1 MAATTNGDAAAAVL
15 DDIKPPQGVVLP
27 PKEFKTILEKTAG
40 FVARNGIAFEDRIK
54 EKEKN
59 NPKFSF
65 LNTNDPYNPFYLW
78 RLSEIKQGRGT
89 AVAAG
94 RVGEPAAPEQKPAGP
109 PKPPDFQ
116 FSARMPNIS
125 AQDLEVVKLT
135 ALFVAKNGRQ
145 FMTALSQR
153 EAGNYQFDFLRPNHS
168 LHNFFQHLIDQYSM
182 LLRAGGIDGEGGR
195 VQQERMAELQRNID
209 DKYHVLTRAKQRAEW
224 LKHQEDEKQ
233 KKEEEEEKERIS
245 YAQIDWH
252 DFVVVETVVFT
263 EADDQANLPPPTS
276 LSDLQYASL
285 EQKAKIS
292 VSANLRI
299 EEAMPGEEDHVY
311 NGYPTQPAQPA
322 QPTYNLPQ
330 HPAYPPQRAPATQPY
345 QPVQTPTPPQ
355 APYQAAPPPR
365 PDGTQDEEA
374 QRIREREEARL
385 RMQQAQTEA
394 KGGAAPMKIKENY
407 VPRAAQRTANR
418 QGAHT
423 ALCPN
428 CKQQIPMNE
437 LEEHMRIE
445 LLDPSWKEQK
455 AKADSRY
462 ATTNLTH
469 SDVANNLK
477 RFASQR
483 GDLFDGVT
491 GQPLTEEELA
501 RRKRAAMNSY
511 DGNLEGRSQA
521 HINHMQSVNVDEQI
535 ARIHQRFAKEKEQQQ
550 SQGQGR

>member
-1 MAATTNGDAAAAVL
+1 MATNTNGDAAAAL
-15 DDIKPPQGVVLP
+15 DDIKPPQGIVLP
-27 PKEFKTILEKTAG
+27 PKEFRTILEKTAG
-40 FVARNGIAFEDRIK
+40 FVARNGIAFEDRIR
-54 EKEKN
+54 EKEKH

-65 LNTNDPYNPFYLW
+65 LSNADPYNPYYLW
-78 RLSEIKQGRGT
+78 RLSEIKEGRGT

-94 RVGEPAAPEQKPAGP
+94 RVGEATAAVEEKPAGP

-153 EAGNYQFDFLRPNHS
+153 ETGNYQFDFLRPNHS

-195 VQQERMAELQRNID
+195 VQQERVAELQRNVD
-209 DKYHVLTRAKQRAEW
+209 DKYHILNRARQRAEW

-233 KKEEEEEKERIS
+233 KKEEEEEKERLS

-276 LSDLQYASL
+276 LSELQYASL
-285 EQKAKIS
+285 EQKAKVS

-299 EEAMPGEEDHVY
+299 EEAMPTDDDNAY
-311 NGYPTQPAQPA
+311 NGCPAP
-322 QPTYNLPQ
+322 PNYNLP
-330 HPAYPPQRAPATQPY
+330 HHPPQPIPRVPGAQPL
-345 QPVQTPTPPQ
+345 PSTPTPPQ
-355 APYQAAPPPR
+355 AAYQMVPPPSR
-365 PDGTQDEEA
+365 PNGAQEDEEM

-385 RMQQAQTEA
+385 RMQHAQAEA

-407 VPRAAQRTANR
+407 VPRAAARAANR
-418 QGAHT
+418 QGT
-423 ALCPN
+423 QMALCPN
-428 CKQQIPMNE
+428 CNQQIPMNE
-437 LEEHMRIE
+437 LEAHMRIE
-445 LLDPSWKEQK
+445 LLDPQWKEQK
-455 AKADSRY
+455 AKAESRY
-462 ATTNLTH
+462 ATTNLSH
-469 SDVANNLK
+469 ADVANNLK

-491 GQPLTEEELA
+491 GQPITEEEMA
-501 RRKRAAMNSY
+501 RRKRAAMNSF
-511 DGNLEGRSQA
+511 DGNLDGRSQA

-535 ARIHQRFAKEKEQQQ
+535 ARIHQRFAKDNQQ
-550 SQGQGR
+550 GH

>member
-1 MAATTNGDAAAAVL
+1 MAATNGDAAAVL
-15 DDIKPPQGVVLP
+15 DDLKPPQGIVLP
-27 PKEFKTILEKTAG
+27 PKEFRTILETTAG
-40 FVARNGIAFEDRIK
+40 FVARNGLSFEDRIR
-54 EKEKN
+54 EKEKH

-65 LNTNDPYNPFYLW
+65 LSNADPYNPFYLW
-78 RLSEIKQGRGT
+78 RLGEIREGRGT

-94 RVGEPAAPEQKPAGP
+94 RAGEAAAVVEEKPAGP

-182 LLRAGGIDGEGGR
+182 LLRAGGIDGEGGK
-195 VQQERMAELQRNID
+195 VQQERIAELQKNVD
-209 DKYHVLTRAKQRAEW
+209 DKFHILSRAKQRAEW

-233 KKEEEEEKERIS
+233 KKEEEEEKERMT

-276 LSDLQYASL
+276 LSELQYASL
-285 EQKAKIS
+285 EQKAKVS

-299 EEAMPGEEDHVY
+299 EEAMPTGDDNAY
-311 NGYPTQPAQPA
+311 NAYPAPPN
-322 QPTYNLPQ
+322 YNLPH
-330 HPAYPPQRAPATQPY
+330 HPAQAPHMPGAQPY
-345 QPVQTPTPPQ
+345 PSGPTPPQ
-355 APYQAAPPPR
+355 AAYSMAPPP
-365 PDGTQDEEA
+365 PPNAMQEDEETL
-374 QRIREREEARL
+374 RIREREEARL
-385 RMQQAQTEA
+385 RMQHAQAEA

-407 VPRAAQRTANR
+407 VPRAAARAANR
-418 QGAHT
+418 QGT
-423 ALCPN
+423 QMALCPN
-428 CKQQIPMNE
+428 CNQQIPMNE
-437 LEEHMRIE
+437 LEAHMRIE
-445 LLDPSWKEQK
+445 LLDPQWKEQK
-455 AKADSRY
+455 AKAESRY
-462 ATTNLTH
+462 ATTNLSH

-483 GDLFDGVT
+483 GDLFDGIT
-491 GQPLTEEELA
+491 GQPISEEEMA
-501 RRKRAAMNSY
+501 RRKRAALNSF
-511 DGNLEGRSQA
+511 DGNPEGRSQT
-521 HINHMQSVNVDEQI
+521 HVNHMQSVNVDEQI
-535 ARIHQRFAKEKEQQQ
+535 ARIHQRFAKDN
-550 SQGQGR
+550 QGH

>member
-1 MAATTNGDAAAAVL
+1 MR
-15 DDIKPPQGVVLP
+15 PYRPQRD
-27 PKEFKTILEKTAG
+27 KTIRRA
-40 FVARNGIAFEDRIK
+40 FANNARFHFIDRIR

-65 LNTNDPYNPFYLW
+65 LSNTDPYNPFYLW
-78 RLSEIKQGRGT
+78 RLSEIKEGRGT

-94 RVGEPAAPEQKPAGP
+94 RVGEAAAPVDEKPAGP

-125 AQDLEVVKLT
+125 AQDLEVVRLT

-145 FMTALSQR
+145 FMTALSQK

-195 VQQERMAELQRNID
+195 VQQERVAELQRNID
-209 DKYHVLTRAKQRAEW
+209 DKYHILARAKQRSEW
-224 LKHQEDEKQ
+224 LKYQEDEKQ

-276 LSDLQYASL
+276 LNELQYASL
-285 EQKAKIS
+285 EQKARVS
-292 VSANLRI
+292 VGANLRI
-299 EEAMPGEEDHVY
+299 EEAMPGEEDQTTY
-311 NGYPTQPAQPA
+311 NGYPTQQ
-322 QPTYNLPQ
+322 TYTLPQ
-330 HPAYPPQRAPATQPY
+330 HPPYPPQSVPGAQPY
-345 QPVQTPTPPQ
+345 PPAQTPTPPQ
-355 APYQAAPPPR
+355 PSYQMAPPPR
-365 PDGTQDEEA
+365 PSGAEEDEET
-374 QRIREREEARL
+374 RKIREREEARS
-385 RMQQAQTEA
+385 RMQQAQAEA
-394 KGGAAPMKIKENY
+394 KASAMPMKIKDNY
-407 VPRAAQRTANR
+407 VPRAAQRAANR
-418 QGAHT
+418 QGGHT

-469 SDVANNLK
+469 SDMANNLK

-491 GQPLTEEELA
+491 GQPITEEEAA
-501 RRKRAAMNSY
+501 RRKRAAINSY

-521 HINHMQSVNVDEQI
+521 NINHMQNVNVDEQI
-535 ARIHQRFAKEKEQQQ
+535 ARIHQRFAKEKEQQAAAAAAAA
-550 SQGQGR
+550 QGQGH

>member
-1 MAATTNGDAAAAVL
+1 MATNTNGDAAAVL
-15 DDIKPPQGVVLP
+15 DDIKPPQGIVLP
-27 PKEFKTILEKTAG
+27 PKEFRTILEKTAG
-40 FVARNGIAFEDRIK
+40 FVARNGIAFEDRIR
-54 EKEKN
+54 EKEKH

-65 LNTNDPYNPFYLW
+65 LSNADPYNPYYLW
-78 RLSEIKQGRGT
+78 RLSEIKEGRGT

-94 RVGEPAAPEQKPAGP
+94 RAGEAAAVVEEKPAGP

-168 LHNFFQHLIDQYSM
+168 LHNFFQHLIDQYSS

-195 VQQERMAELQRNID
+195 VQQERMAELQRNVD
-209 DKYHVLTRAKQRAEW
+209 DKFHILGRARQRAEW

-233 KKEEEEEKERIS
+233 KKEEEEEKERLS

-276 LSDLQYASL
+276 LSELQYASL

-299 EEAMPGEEDHVY
+299 EEAMPTDDDNAY
-311 NGYPTQPAQPA
+311 NAYPAPPNYNLPHHPA
-322 QPTYNLPQ
+322 QPTQ
-330 HPAYPPQRAPATQPY
+330 HVPGVQPH
-345 QPVQTPTPPQ
+345 PSVPTPPQ
-355 APYQAAPPPR
+355 AAYQMAPPPR
-365 PDGTQDEEA
+365 PNGTQEDEEA
-374 QRIREREEARL
+374 ARIREREEARL
-385 RMQQAQTEA
+385 RMQHAQEQA

-407 VPRAAQRTANR
+407 VPRAAARAANR
-418 QGAHT
+418 QGT
-423 ALCPN
+423 QMALCPN
-428 CKQQIPMNE
+428 CHQQIPMNE
-437 LEEHMRIE
+437 LEAHMRIE
-445 LLDPSWKEQK
+445 LLDPQWKEQK
-455 AKADSRY
+455 AKAESRY
-462 ATTNLTH
+462 ATTNLLH

-491 GQPLTEEELA
+491 GQPISEEEMA
-501 RRKRAAMNSY
+501 RRKRAALNSF
-511 DGNLEGRSQA
+511 DGNPEGRNPA

-535 ARIHQRFAKEKEQQQ
+535 ARIHQRFAKDNQQ
-550 SQGQGR
+550 GH

>member
-1 MAATTNGDAAAAVL
+1 MASTANGDAAAAL

-27 PKEFKTILEKTAG
+27 PREFRTILEKTAG
-40 FVARNGIAFEDRIK
+40 FVARNGVAFEDRIR
-54 EKEKN
+54 EKEKH

-65 LNTNDPYNPFYLW
+65 LSNADPYNPFYLW
-78 RLSEIKQGRGT
+78 RLSEIKEGRGT
-89 AVAAG
+89 SVAAG
-94 RVGEPAAPEQKPAGP
+94 RAGEPAAAVDDKPKGP

-125 AQDLEVVKLT
+125 AQDLEVVRLT

-145 FMTALSQR
+145 FMTSLSQK

-195 VQQERMAELQRNID
+195 VQQEKVAEIQRNID
-209 DKYHVLTRAKQRAEW
+209 DKFHILARAKQRAEW
-224 LKHQEDEKQ
+224 LKHQESEKQ
-233 KKEEEEEKERIS
+233 KKEEEEEKERLS

-276 LSDLQYASL
+276 LSELQYASL

-292 VSANLRI
+292 VGANLRI
-299 EEAMPGEEDHVY
+299 EEAMPTEEDTTY
-311 NGYPTQPAQPA
+311 NAYPVQSN
-322 QPTYNLPQ
+322 YNLPH
-330 HPAYPPQRAPATQPY
+330 HPAYPAPGAQPY
-345 QPVQTPTPPQ
+345 QSTPTPPQ
-355 APYQAAPPPR
+355 APYGMAPPPPR
-365 PDGTQDEEA
+365 PNGTQEEEEA
-374 QRIREREEARL
+374 QRIRDREEARM
-385 RMQQAQTEA
+385 RMQQAQAEA

-407 VPRAAQRTANR
+407 VPRAAARAANR
-418 QGAHT
+418 QGVQM

-428 CKQQIPMNE
+428 CKEQIPMNE
-437 LEEHMRIE
+437 LEAHMRIE
-445 LLDPSWKEQK
+445 LLDPQWKEQK

-462 ATTNLTH
+462 ATTNLSH
-469 SDVANNLK
+469 ADMANNLK
-477 RFASQR
+477 RLASQR
-483 GDLFDGVT
+483 GDIFDSA
-491 GQPLTEEELA
+491 GQPVSEEEQA
-501 RRKRAAMNSY
+501 RRKRAAMNSF

-535 ARIHQRFAKEKEQQQ
+535 ARIHQRFAKD
-550 SQGQGR
+550 SQ

>member
-1 MAATTNGDAAAAVL
+1 MAATTNGDSAAAL
-15 DDIKPPQGVVLP
+15 DEIKPPQGVVLP

-40 FVARNGIAFEDRIK
+40 FVARNGVAFEDRIR

-65 LNTNDPYNPFYLW
+65 LSTADPYNPYYLW
-78 RLSEIKQGRGT
+78 RLSEIKEGRGT

-94 RVGEPAAPEQKPAGP
+94 RAGEAAAPVEEKPKGP

-125 AQDLEVVKLT
+125 AQDLEVVRLT

-195 VQQERMAELQRNID
+195 VQQEKVAELQRNVD
-209 DKYHVLTRAKQRAEW
+209 DRYHLLGRAKQRAEW
-224 LKHQEDEKQ
+224 HKHQADEKQ
-233 KKEEEEEKERIS
+233 KKEEEDEKERVT

-285 EQKAKIS
+285 EQKARIS

-299 EEAMPGEEDHVY
+299 EEAMPTDEDTTYSSYPARQSNY
-311 NGYPTQPAQPA
+311 NIPRHT
-322 QPTYNLPQ
+322 
-330 HPAYPPQRAPATQPY
+330 AYPPQRAPAGQPF
-345 QPVQTPTPPQ
+345 QSTPTPPQ
-355 APYQAAPPPR
+355 AAYQMAPPPR
-365 PDGTQDEEA
+365 PNGPQEDEEA

-385 RMQQAQTEA
+385 RVQQAQAEA
-394 KGGAAPMKIKENY
+394 KGGAAPMKIKDNY
-407 VPRAAQRTANR
+407 VPRAAARNAANR
-418 QGAHT
+418 QGT
-423 ALCPN
+423 QQMALCPN
-428 CKQQIPMNE
+428 CHEKIPMNE
-437 LEEHMRIE
+437 LEAHMRIE
-445 LLDPSWKEQK
+445 LLDPKWKEHK
-455 AKADSRY
+455 AKADARF

-469 SDVANNLK
+469 ADMANNLK
-477 RFASQR
+477 RLASQR
-483 GDLFDGVT
+483 GDIFDSA
-491 GQPLTEEELA
+491 GQPVTEEEAA
-501 RRKRAAMNSY
+501 RRKRAAINSF

-521 HINHMQSVNVDEQI
+521 AITHMQSVNVDEQI
-535 ARIHQRFAKEKEQQQ
+535 ARIHQKFAKESQQ
-550 SQGQGR
+550 GH